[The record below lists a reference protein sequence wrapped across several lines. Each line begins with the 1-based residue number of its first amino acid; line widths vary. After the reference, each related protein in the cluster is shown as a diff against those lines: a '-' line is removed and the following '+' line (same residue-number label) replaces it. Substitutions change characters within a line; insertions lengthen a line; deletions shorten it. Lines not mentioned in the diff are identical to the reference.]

1 MSPLQNIVF
10 AIACLMI
17 GLSKGGLGGPLPV
30 VLITPILATV
40 LGAKQAVGL
49 PIPFLIFADWFALRL
64 YWRKWDSQQIRLM
77 MPAGII
83 GAIIGGLFLAQV
95 SDSDVTL
102 KIIIGVFAA
111 IVLIY
116 KLIESRFKSIQYEHR
131 DWHAYLAASLSAF
144 GSVIANAGAPPF
156 TIYLILQKLDPVSF
170 IGTVTLFF
178 TVINLMKVPVFIYN
192 GNLNLWQFLS
202 VLWALPIVPLGVW
215 LGRKAVAI
223 IEQKTFERIMLVLLL
238 LSIMMLFV
246 KL

>member
-30 VLITPILATV
+30 VLITPILAIV
-40 LGAKQAVGL
+40 LDPKQAVGL

-64 YWRKWDSQQIRLM
+64 YWRKWDSHQIRLM

-83 GAIIGGLFLAQV
+83 GAIIGGIFLSQITV
-95 SDSDVTL
+95 FTL
-102 KIIIGVFAA
+102 KVIIGVFAG

-131 DWHAYLAASLSAF
+131 NWHAYVAAALSAF
-144 GSVIANAGAPPF
+144 GSVLANAGAPPF

-178 TVINLMKVPVFIYN
+178 TVINLMKVPVFLQN
-192 GNLNLWQFLS
+192 GYLDLAQFLT
-202 VLWALPIVPLGVW
+202 VIWALPIVPLGVW
-215 LGRKAVAI
+215 LGRKAI
-223 IEQKTFERIMLVLLL
+223 NFIEPKTFERIMLVLLL

>member
-30 VLITPILATV
+30 VLITPILAIV
-40 LGAKQAVGL
+40 IDPKQAIGL

-64 YWRKWDSQQIRLM
+64 YWRKWDSHQIRLM
-77 MPAGII
+77 MPSGII
-83 GAIIGGLFLAQV
+83 GAIIGGIFLAQI
-95 SDSDVTL
+95 SPFTL
-102 KIIIGVFAA
+102 KVIIGLFAA
-111 IVLIY
+111 LVLVY
-116 KLIESRFKSIQYEHR
+116 KLIESHFKAIQYEHR
-131 DWHAYLAASLSAF
+131 DWHAYLAAASSAF
-144 GSVIANAGAPPF
+144 GSVLANAGAPPF

-178 TVINLMKVPVFIYN
+178 TVINLMKVPVFLYN
-192 GNLNLWQFLS
+192 GNLNLWQFLT

-215 LGRKAVAI
+215 LGRKSVAI

-238 LSIMMLFV
+238 ISIVSLFV
-246 KL
+246 VK